1 MRLLLWDGKWDGS
14 DDGSEGSSYC
24 VIGVIR
30 CNMPIVL
37 LREGVRSS
45 PLVWLEGSIVLTG
58 ADHDLEMF
66 QACCG
71 VQGVQDGVTM
81 MPAPH

>member
-37 LREGVRSS
+37 LREGGGEEQPPSVAGRQHR
-45 PLVWLEGSIVLTG
+45 VDWR
-58 ADHDLEMF
+58 
-66 QACCG
+66 
-71 VQGVQDGVTM
+71 
-81 MPAPH
+81 

>member
-1 MRLLLWDGKWDGS
+1 MGNRIIRNPQSVRLLLREGKWDGS

-37 LREGVRSS
+37 VRVGVGEGVRSS
-45 PLVWLEGSIVLTG
+45 PLVSL
-58 ADHDLEMF
+58 
-66 QACCG
+66 
-71 VQGVQDGVTM
+71 
-81 MPAPH
+81 